1 MEGWLVFLLT
11 AFCTFLLFEIN
22 FYYLFIYF
30 LSYTDY
36 VELPIYNK
44 YLNYTWIIE
53 VKLNRYIQLYFYF
66 NAMLISSKI
75 SIFSIN
81 DSNYKAKNFKSLV
94 FVTFIYFIIIVKL
107 NCNINNKYFWLYILD
122 RKLYIYIFLRIIL
135 WILKFWKHIIDI
147 RNKILY

>member
-30 LSYTDY
+30 LSYRDY
-36 VELPIYNK
+36 IELPIHNK

-75 SIFSIN
+75 SIFSIS

-94 FVTFIYFIIIVKL
+94 FVTFIYFIIIAKL
-107 NCNINNKYFWLYILD
+107 NCNINNKYFWLYILIEN
-122 RKLYIYIFLRIIL
+122 YIYIYTFKNHLMNIK
-135 WILKFWKHIIDI
+135 ILKTYN
-147 RNKILY
+147 RY